1 MAAVLKRLTL
11 KILEKLTFSQM
22 LFGKVKKIKIL
33 NLTLLKKMDRGSTSL
48 EIYKNLTNH
57 SP

>member
-33 NLTLLKKMDRGSTSL
+33 NLPLLKKMDRGSTSL

>member
-1 MAAVLKRLTL
+1 MAALLKRLTL

-33 NLTLLKKMDRGSTSL
+33 NLTLLKKMDIGSTSL

>member
-33 NLTLLKKMDRGSTSL
+33 NLTLLKKMDIGSTSL

>member
-11 KILEKLTFSQM
+11 KILEKLTFSQI

-33 NLTLLKKMDRGSTSL
+33 NLTLLKKMDIGSTSL

>member
-33 NLTLLKKMDRGSTSL
+33 NLTLLKKMGRGSTSL

>member
-22 LFGKVKKIKIL
+22 LFDKVKKIKIL
-33 NLTLLKKMDRGSTSL
+33 NLTLLKKMDIGSTSL

>member
-48 EIYKNLTNH
+48 EISGHMGWL
-57 SP
+57 S